1 MVNAVTEALNT
12 KTTSQYMIIEDRYL
26 ILKRC
31 LKILIN
37 ENRVNK
43 NSIKD
48 ILLALDDEP
57 ISIIEENK

>member
-1 MVNAVTEALNT
+1 MVNAVTEKLNI

-26 ILKRC
+26 TLKRY
-31 LKILIN
+31 LRLLIN

-48 ILLALDDEP
+48 ILLALDNEP
-57 ISIIEENK
+57 IPVIKENK